1 MPNFFLAVSGLF
13 ELNIDRA
20 NDHVV
25 NLTLSVWYRFV
36 FFFSSVLFILKQIG
50 QTAEM
55 MVHRTIRNCLRNN
68 NF

>member
-36 FFFSSVLFILKQIG
+36 FFFFCFIYS
-50 QTAEM
+50 
-55 MVHRTIRNCLRNN
+55 
-68 NF
+68 